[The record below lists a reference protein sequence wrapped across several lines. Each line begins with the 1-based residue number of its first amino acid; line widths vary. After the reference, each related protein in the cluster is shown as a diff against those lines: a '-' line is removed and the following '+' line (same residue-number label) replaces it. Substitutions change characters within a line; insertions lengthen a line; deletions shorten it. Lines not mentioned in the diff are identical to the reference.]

1 MRCEWGGWFLTWCG
15 FLFRCFFMRVAFI
28 IISNY
33 KILCVNKYN
42 SPMVYSEIPFGRDS
56 FADGDRSLAKQC
68 GSIYWFLYVAPLQK
82 VFQIT
87 DKNNLLIT
95 HNDSVNTLQFF
106 FTYPSTT
113 WVESDEKICI
123 LHFIISVFV
132 FFVLL
137 FLICL
142 TKFESIE
149 LKSYITILL
158 FTIAVNM
165 PFLEFSSR
173 KGFSFNYTINA
184 G

>member
-1 MRCEWGGWFLTWCG
+1 MGFYLDVSLCELPLSSFLITKFYVSINIILLWSIQR
-15 FLFRCFFMRVAFI
+15 FLLVETHLQMETGHLL
-28 IISNY
+28 S
-33 KILCVNKYN
+33 
-42 SPMVYSEIPFGRDS
+42 S
-56 FADGDRSLAKQC
+56 ADP
-68 GSIYWFLYVAPLQK
+68 IYWFLYVAPLQK